1 MAMTH
6 RLLAAILALLL
17 GLTISSPVLA
27 AAAPSPLRRDS
38 ATFLGVLDSLNAS
51 ILTIVAT
58 PNFPAGSGAKK
69 KRLIGTGVAASK
81 QDVVTTASLA
91 FPNAV
96 VRVLIGKGVERRAT
110 LRGVDRQSNLAVFHL
125 DEPVL
130 TSLRRAAP
138 QSLAPGTWVAVISNV
153 AVSKPQAALG
163 QVVGRGERVGF
174 PYSGDVLEI
183 DAPSY
188 PGLAGGAV
196 LNEDGEWVAVVVG
209 RGLQGPPASGSRVGM
224 PNGATPSTGGVLLA
238 VPVDQVDRI
247 VDDLVKHGS
256 VQRGFLGIRLKRE
269 PPLPGDTLGVRVDGV
284 IPGSPAAAAG
294 IRRGDRILALDGS
307 EVRTPEELVLLVSEM
322 RPGDDSQVTVLR
334 DAEILSLRV
343 VIGSNTTA
351 MPAGGSAP
359 PAEDPDS
366 EKRVLEEHLTKLK
379 AEQRNL
385 EEKLRGMNRTDST
398 SSESVEDDAPASPE
412 PSGR

>member
-6 RLLAAILALLL
+6 RLPAAILALLF
-17 GLTISSPVLA
+17 GLTLTSPALA

-38 ATFLGVLDSLNAS
+38 GTFLGVLDSLNAS

-69 KRLIGTGVAASK
+69 KRLIGTGVAASR

-91 FPNAV
+91 FPNGV

-110 LRGVDRQSNLAVFHL
+110 LRGVDRQSNIAVFHL

-196 LNEDGEWVAVVVG
+196 LNEDGEWVAMVVG

-294 IRRGDRILALDGS
+294 IRRGDRILQAEKILELSIVANEVTGKGNLLATKFDHIAYRAWRVAWGVEHPNRKPFPVNGIALLNCATHRDRLDGYL
-307 EVRTPEELVLLVSEM
+307 RRLLSIIVK
-322 RPGDDSQVTVLR
+322 TFL
-334 DAEILSLRV
+334 A
-343 VIGSNTTA
+343 
-351 MPAGGSAP
+351 
-359 PAEDPDS
+359 
-366 EKRVLEEHLTKLK
+366 
-379 AEQRNL
+379 
-385 EEKLRGMNRTDST
+385 
-398 SSESVEDDAPASPE
+398 
-412 PSGR
+412 

>member
-1 MAMTH
+1 MTH
-6 RLLAAILALLL
+6 RLLAAILALLF
-17 GLTISSPVLA
+17 GLTLSSPALA
-27 AAAPSPLRRDS
+27 ATAPSPLRRDS
-38 ATFLGVLDSLNAS
+38 GSFLGVLDSLHAS

-69 KRLIGTGVAASK
+69 KRLIGTGVAASAR
-81 QDVVTTASLA
+81 DVVTTASLA
-91 FPNAV
+91 FPNGS
-96 VRVLIGKGVERRAT
+96 VRVLLGKGVERRAT
-110 LRGVDRQSNLAVFHL
+110 LRGVDRQSNLAVFRL
-125 DEPVL
+125 EEPLL
-130 TSLRRAAP
+130 TTLRRAAP

-153 AVSKPQAALG
+153 SVSKPQAALG

-196 LNEDGEWVAVVVG
+196 LNEDGEWVAVIVG
-209 RGLQGPPASGSRVGM
+209 RGLQGPPANGSRVGL
-224 PNGATPSTGGVLLA
+224 PNGATHATGGGVLLA

-256 VQRGFLGIRLKRE
+256 VQRGFLGIRLKRG
-269 PPLPGDTLGVRVDGV
+269 PPLPGDTLGVLVDGV

-294 IRRGDRILALDGS
+294 IRRGDRILALEGS

-322 RPGDDSQVTVLR
+322 RPGDDSQVTLLR

-343 VIGSNTTA
+343 VIGANTS
-351 MPAGGSAP
+351 MPAARSAP
-359 PAEDPDS
+359 PVEDSGS
-366 EKRVLEEHLTKLK
+366 ERKVLEEHLTKLK
-379 AEQRNL
+379 AEQRDL

-398 SSESVEDDAPASPE
+398 SLEPAEDDAPESPE